1 MDGIAEMQFLWP
13 AATLIFLLI
22 VAVLF
27 YVDRVSGCDA
37 MEQGAT
43 LYLSGE
49 GVETVR
55 GRFCAVSDCRL
66 SAKLM
71 SEVER
76 ASWYCY

>member
-1 MDGIAEMQFLWP
+1 MRFLWP
-13 AATLIFLLI
+13 AATLFLLLI

-27 YVDRVSGCDA
+27 YVDRVGGCDA

-49 GVETVR
+49 GAETIR
-55 GRFCAVSDCRL
+55 GRFCSVLDCRL
-66 SAKLM
+66 VAELM